1 MTIAVT
7 TDGHVLRI
15 ENDRPEVRNA
25 LDWEAYEQLSEAW
38 RRLTDDN
45 DLWLGVLTATGDKT
59 FCAGADLSS
68 VPAEIQRRATTGEL
82 PAFPPMEFNTSF
94 CPKPIICEM
103 NGDALGGGLELALA
117 CDFRIAGSHARFS
130 LPEVR
135 FSGLPG
141 AGGTQRLPRL
151 IGIPRAL
158 DMLVTGRIVGAI
170 EAEAMGLVTK
180 VVDRADVRATTA
192 ALEETLLTVGPL
204 GVWGIKEAVFRGME
218 TTLERGLTIEQE
230 TAARLM
236 ASEDFTH
243 GVQAYRAKEKA
254 NWKAR

>member
-1 MTIAVT
+1 MAIAVT
-7 TDGHVLRI
+7 ADGHVLRI
-15 ENDRPEVRNA
+15 EIDRPEVRNA
-25 LDWEAYEQLSEAW
+25 LDWEAYERLSEAW
-38 RRLTDDN
+38 RRLAGDN
-45 DLWLGVLTATGDKT
+45 DLWLGVVTATGDKT

-68 VPAEIQRRATTGEL
+68 VPAEIQRRAKTGEL

-94 CPKPIICEM
+94 CPKPIICAM

-117 CDFRIAGSHARFS
+117 CDFRIAGSHTRFS

-158 DMLVTGRIVGAI
+158 DMLVTGRVVGAI

-180 VVDRADVRATTA
+180 VVDRADVPAATA

-218 TTLERGLTIEQE
+218 TTLERGLAIEQ
-230 TAARLM
+230 AVASRLM

-254 NWKAR
+254 TWKAR